1 MGTSAD
7 ECGLYYCFSIKKY
20 LRSSCLNL
28 RPLRSFYHF
37 DTSPPQRGEGVKGGV
52 KRSILY
58 LIRHRSIYSSAIEVY
73 IRSWLKY
80 IFIGHRSIS
89 SIFC

>member
-1 MGTSAD
+1 MRTSTD

-58 LIRHRSIYSSAIEVY
+58 LIRHRSIYSSVIEVY
-73 IRSWLKY
+73 IHPPLKY
-80 IFIGHRSIS
+80 IFVRG
-89 SIFC
+89 